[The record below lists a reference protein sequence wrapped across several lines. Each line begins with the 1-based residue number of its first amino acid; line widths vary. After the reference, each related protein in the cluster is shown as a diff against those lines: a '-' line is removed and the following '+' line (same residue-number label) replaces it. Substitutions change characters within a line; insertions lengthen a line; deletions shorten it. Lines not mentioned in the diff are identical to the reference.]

1 VEEYQMAKIIV
12 IANQKGGVGKTTTAV
27 NLAAFLSNAQKRT
40 LLIDIDPQGNT
51 CSGLGIDVRDRHGN
65 GIYEVLIGQ
74 KKLKDVIAPTRYDYL
89 KIVPVTL
96 DLAGAQV
103 ELINVPRK
111 EYILKDA
118 LSEIKNDYDVILI
131 DTPPSLGI
139 LTLNGLVAADSVLI
153 PMQSEFY
160 AMEGLA
166 QLLKAIKLVKSGPN
180 KNLSIEGVLI
190 TMYDSRTNLT
200 KQVLEE
206 VKNYFKEKTYDT
218 IIPRN
223 IRLSEAPSHG
233 ISIYEYDYKSQ
244 GAESYLAFGKEFL
257 RKVG

>member
-1 VEEYQMAKIIV
+1 MSKTIV
-12 IANQKGGVGKTTTAV
+12 IANQKGGVGKTTTAI
-27 NLAAFLSNAQKRT
+27 NLAAFLSNAQKKT

-51 CSGLGIDVRDRHGN
+51 CSGLGIDIHERQGN

-74 KKLKDVIAPTRYDYL
+74 KKMKNVIIETKYPYL
-89 KIVPVTL
+89 RIVPVTL

-103 ELINVPRK
+103 ELVNTSRK

-118 LSEIKNDYDVILI
+118 ITEIISDYDFILI
-131 DTPPSLGI
+131 DTPPSLGL
-139 LTLNGLVAADSVLI
+139 LTLDGLVAADSVLI

-180 KNLSIEGVLI
+180 KNIAIEGVLI
-190 TMYDSRTNLT
+190 TMYDPRTNLS
-200 KQVLEE
+200 KQVVEE
-206 VKNYFKEKTYDT
+206 VKNYFKDKVYDT

-223 IRLSEAPSHG
+223 VRLSEAPSHG
-233 ISIYEYDYKSQ
+233 VAIFDYDYKSQ
-244 GAESYLAFGKEFL
+244 GADAYLNFGREFL
-257 RKVG
+257 KKIG

>member
-1 VEEYQMAKIIV
+1 MSKTIV
-12 IANQKGGVGKTTTAV
+12 IANQKGGVGKTTTAI
-27 NLAAFLSNAQKRT
+27 NLAAFLSNAQKKT

-51 CSGLGIDVRDRHGN
+51 CSGLGINIHDRQGN

-74 KKLKDVIAPTRYDYL
+74 KKIKNVIVETKYPFL

-103 ELINVPRK
+103 ELVNAPRK

-118 LSEIKNDYDVILI
+118 IAEISRDFDFILI

-139 LTLNGLVAADSVLI
+139 FTLDGLVAADSVLI

-180 KNLSIEGVLI
+180 KNLAIEGVLI
-190 TMYDSRTNLT
+190 TMFDPRTNLS
-200 KQVLEE
+200 KQVVEE
-206 VKNYFKEKTYDT
+206 VKNYFKEKVYDT

-223 IRLSEAPSHG
+223 VRLSEAPSHG
-233 ISIYEYDYKSQ
+233 IAIFEYDYKSQ
-244 GAESYLAFGKEFL
+244 GADAYLNFGREFL
-257 RKVG
+257 KKVG

>member
-1 VEEYQMAKIIV
+1 MAKTIV

-51 CSGLGIDVRDRHGN
+51 CSGLGIDIRERNGN

-74 KKLKDVIAPTRYDYL
+74 KNIKEVIVPTKYEYL

-96 DLAGAQV
+96 DLAGAQI
-103 ELINVPRK
+103 ELLNAPKK

-118 LSEIKNDYDVILI
+118 LAEIADDYDFILV
-131 DTPPSLGI
+131 DTPPSLG
-139 LTLNGLVAADSVLI
+139 LFTLNGLVAANSVLI

-180 KNLSIEGVLI
+180 KDLSIEGVLI
-190 TMYDSRTNLT
+190 TMYDSRTNLS

-206 VKNYFKEKTYDT
+206 VKGYFKDKVYDA
-218 IIPRN
+218 IVPRN

-233 ISIYEYDYKSQ
+233 LAIYEYDYKSQ

-257 RKVG
+257 KKSGV